1 MRCSRL
7 VTVLLALVLAA
18 LLPTA
23 APAGATTAGGPAAA
37 RVAAAD
43 DPITITSKVVS
54 RDGRRKK
61 GLFLVGKVT
70 PSEGPVYI
78 QRATRCSRETN
89 SCNFRLYRKKYLKQ
103 GRYEAKIAAPPTRR
117 GWMWRARVGTSYSDA
132 WVTCTKTPRQA
143 EAGKDCKIPF

>member
-54 RDGRRKK
+54 PKCPTIRSAI
-61 GLFLVGKVT
+61 L
-70 PSEGPVYI
+70 GP
-78 QRATRCSRETN
+78 
-89 SCNFRLYRKKYLKQ
+89 
-103 GRYEAKIAAPPTRR
+103 
-117 GWMWRARVGTSYSDA
+117 
-132 WVTCTKTPRQA
+132 
-143 EAGKDCKIPF
+143 IP